1 MLSRRP
7 SLPVEQQDQSDET
20 LRSIG
25 QELHEARLA
34 RGEDLYD
41 IAAFLR
47 IRPAY
52 LVALE
57 QGDLGAI
64 PGRPYAIGFL
74 RSYGDYLGLD
84 GRAMVDRLKS
94 AVHGVT
100 APPDLVY
107 REPLSESRRPT
118 AALVTASLMLAS
130 ALYVGYYVISADR
143 GDAPEQVAQAPGEL
157 GVLARNVLAS
167 RDPGRPERPAQN
179 QASDGAALVASPA
192 PASAWTP
199 GGPAP
204 SVTAAGTPT
213 APATAAPQA
222 SAGTASAPGADGTS
236 AVAAESRSLE
246 GGLAPLAA
254 LEADRI
260 VAAVTLN
267 ASDSADGR
275 VVIVA
280 RDSSWVQIRNPGRD
294 YVRTRTMQPGER
306 FVLPDRTD
314 LALWTGNAG
323 GIEIVVDGQSL
334 GRPGETG
341 TVLKNL
347 VLTPDNLKSR
357 FITAAR

>member
-7 SLPVEQQDQSDET
+7 SLPVDQQDQSDEP

-25 QELHEARLA
+25 QELRAARTV
-34 RGEDLYD
+34 RGEDLHD

-52 LVALE
+52 LAALE

-64 PGRPYAIGFL
+64 PGRPYAIGFV

-84 GRAMVDRLKS
+84 GRALVDRLKA

-100 APPDLVY
+100 APPELVY

-130 ALYVGYYVISADR
+130 ALYVGYHVLSADR
-143 GDAPEQVAQAPGEL
+143 GDAPEQVAQVPSEL
-157 GVLARNVLAS
+157 GVLAHNVLAS
-167 RDPGRPERPAQN
+167 RDPGVPERPAGN
-179 QASDGAALVASPA
+179 EV
-192 PASAWTP
+192 
-199 GGPAP
+199 
-204 SVTAAGTPT
+204 
-213 APATAAPQA
+213 PATAAA
-222 SAGTASAPGADGTS
+222 SSAAPSETPANPAASAPAVAALQPARVAAPASGADVTS
-236 AVAAESRSLE
+236 AVAAESRSPE
-246 GGLAPLAA
+246 GALAPLAA
-254 LEADRI
+254 LEADH
-260 VAAVTLN
+260 VPALVTLN
-267 ASDSADGR
+267 ASADGSLQGR

-280 RDSSWVQIRNPGRD
+280 RDSSWVQIRSPGRD

-341 TVLKNL
+341 SVLKNL
-347 VLTPDNLKSR
+347 QLTPDSLKSR
-357 FITAAR
+357 VTTAAR